1 MHQVGRVTIYI
12 GIALT
17 VIGMIIGFTAMFMDA
32 DNLAKVFIGLVPIGF
47 VLLLTGTVM
56 TQLSAPNQ
64 NNKDESE

>member
-12 GIALT
+12 GIALI
-17 VIGMIIGFTAMFMDA
+17 VIGMIVGFTAMFMDS
-32 DNLAKVFIGLVPIGF
+32 DNLAKIFIGLVPIGF

-64 NNKDESE
+64 SNKDESE

>member
-17 VIGMIIGFTAMFMDA
+17 VIGMIVGFTAMYMDS

-47 VLLLTGTVM
+47 VLLLTGTVA
-56 TQLSAPNQ
+56 TQLSTPRTD
-64 NNKDESE
+64 NKNKPE